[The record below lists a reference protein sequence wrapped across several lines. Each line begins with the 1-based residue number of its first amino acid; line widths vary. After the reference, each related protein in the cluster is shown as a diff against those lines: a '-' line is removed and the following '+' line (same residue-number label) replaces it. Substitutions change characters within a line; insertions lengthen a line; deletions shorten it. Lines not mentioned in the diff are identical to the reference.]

1 MSQTANRVIKNTG
14 YLYAKMAITMF
25 VSLYTTR
32 LILNSLGAS
41 DFGIYNIV
49 GGAIAMLGFLNVAMA
64 SATQRFMSY
73 SEGEGNKEKQ
83 KYIFN
88 ISCVLHFCISII
100 IAIVLL
106 AAGWFFFHG
115 ILNIPANRISAAQVV
130 YCSLIVS
137 TVFTVMNVPYDA
149 VMNAHENMRYYA
161 VVGILESFLKLV
173 VAFVC
178 VYVAG
183 DKLVIYG
190 ILMAAI
196 PFITLTI
203 MKVYCHRHYEECII
217 CPRKYWDK
225 GLMMEM
231 ASFAGW
237 NFITSFTSIVSQY
250 GLGIVL
256 NHFWGTLLNTAQGI
270 ANQLSGQLMT
280 FSNSMLKALNPVITK
295 SKGSG
300 DVELMFKASFS
311 GCKYAYLMLIIFSVP
326 FIFEMPFILKL
337 WLVNIPGWAVLFC
350 RLQLLRS
357 ITEQLTITIGSV
369 ISANGNIKS
378 YSIYKSILSI
388 LPILLTYVSFYFSF
402 PPYTMYI
409 VWILCGGVLGGF
421 LALYYAKKLCDMR
434 MISYLKD
441 VLLPCIGTTSL
452 MCLGAF
458 VVVSILSPSFTRLC
472 LLTIVTT
479 VLLVLALLVC
489 STKEERMMMNAICN
503 KIKKHY
509 GKSRKS

>member
-49 GGAIAMLGFLNVAMA
+49 GGAIAMLGFLNAAMA
-64 SATQRFMSY
+64 GATQRFMSFA
-73 SEGEGNKEKQ
+73 EGEGKREKQ

-88 ISCVLHFCISII
+88 ISIILHLLISLVVILVLI
-100 IAIVLL
+100 IAGFV
-106 AAGWFFFHG
+106 FFNG
-115 ILNIPANRISAAQVV
+115 ILNIPADRIGAARVV
-130 YCSLIVS
+130 YFSLIAS
-137 TVFTVMNVPYDA
+137 TVLTVMNVPYDA
-149 VMNAHENMRYYA
+149 VMNAHENMLYYA
-161 VVGILESFLKLV
+161 IVGILESFLKLA

-178 VYVAG
+178 VYAIG
-183 DKLVIYG
+183 DKLIVYG

-217 CPRKYWDK
+217 SPRKYWDK
-225 GLMMEM
+225 GLMREM
-231 ASFAGW
+231 TSFAGW
-237 NFITSFTSIVSQY
+237 NFVTSFTGIVSQY

-280 FSNSMLKALNPVITK
+280 FSNTMLKALNPVITK

-311 GCKYAYLMLIIFSVP
+311 GCKYAYLMLVLFSVP
-326 FIFEMPFILKL
+326 FMFEMPYILKL
-337 WLVNIPGWAVLFC
+337 WLVNIPDWAVLFC

-357 ITEQLTITIGSV
+357 VTEQLTITMGSV

-378 YSIYKSILSI
+378 FSIVKSILSI
-388 LPILLTYVSFYFSF
+388 LPIALAYISFYFGL
-402 PPYTMYI
+402 PPYTMYV
-409 VWILCGGVLGGF
+409 VWILCGGVLGGL
-421 LALYYAKKLCDMR
+421 LALYYAKKLCNMR
-434 MISYLKD
+434 MIFYFKE
-441 VLLPCIGTTSL
+441 VLIPCIGTTSL
-452 MCLGAF
+452 MCVGAF
-458 VVVSILSPSFTRLC
+458 VVASIYSPSFIRLF
-472 LLTIVTT
+472 LLSIVTT
-479 VLLVLALLVC
+479 MLMVMSLLVF
-489 STKEERMMMNAICN
+489 STKDERIMMNAIYK
-503 KIKKHY
+503 KIKKY
-509 GKSRKS
+509 NGKSRES